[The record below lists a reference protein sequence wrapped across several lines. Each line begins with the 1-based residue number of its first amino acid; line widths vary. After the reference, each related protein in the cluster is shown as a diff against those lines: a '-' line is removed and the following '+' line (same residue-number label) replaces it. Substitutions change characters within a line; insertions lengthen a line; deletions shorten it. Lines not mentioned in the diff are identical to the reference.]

1 MSEVQ
6 RAVRAVLV
14 ALLVAAGVLVLENR
28 NIADPDLR
36 YPIVLLS
43 KVLGAIIVV
52 ILVVRV
58 PLLIVK
64 RKVLAIA
71 PHAEGGLRNLGTMLL
86 TTTAS
91 FGTCAFGV
99 SLMIDKTGSIEYW
112 PLSIVLIFGGLA
124 AYGIRYLWREWQLY
138 RRLSGKR

>member
-1 MSEVQ
+1 MSEIQ
-6 RAVRAVLV
+6 RAVRDVLV
-14 ALLVAAGVLVLENR
+14 ALLVIGGILLLESR

-43 KVLGAIIVV
+43 KVLGAIIAVL
-52 ILVVRV
+52 LVVRV

-64 RKVLAIA
+64 RKVIATA
-71 PHAEGGLRNLGTMLL
+71 PHAERGLRNLGAMLL
-86 TTTAS
+86 TTVAS
-91 FGTCAFGV
+91 IGTCAFGV
-99 SLMIDKTGSIEYW
+99 SLMIDTTGSIEYW

-124 AYGIRYLWREWQLY
+124 AYGLRYLWREWQLY